1 MCFPQRELLWH
12 QRRLLEKG
20 HELNPVTSFF
30 QGGDDTDQHMAGD
43 EHYRVQAANGDG
55 VSSRTVAELLGEEL
69 PTPATGV
76 RVSRLSQ
83 STPLAF
89 TIPSGDDYLLIARM
103 SNRCE
108 VSFDFGSGA
117 HRGEIRYG
125 HMLLRAASAQSSWWL
140 SRPDQTL
147 ILRIPE
153 EMFRHA
159 WDNDAGD
166 LWPGIMRMAS
176 FRQDSLVT
184 QILARLAAEL
194 TRSRSVNLAFTR
206 CLLYQL
212 CTHLVRRYSEAV
224 DVSIKHNGMPPSRLK
239 KVIEFITEHIEDDL
253 SLARMA
259 KVAGI
264 SRYYFC
270 REFKKSMGVTPQRYV
285 VQQRIEKAKVLLQ
298 STSLTITEVSA
309 QLRFPTPSHFTS
321 TFRRIVGL
329 TPTSFRM

>member
-1 MCFPQRELLWH
+1 
-12 QRRLLEKG
+12 
-20 HELNPVTSFF
+20 VTSFF
-30 QGGDDTDQHMAGD
+30 QCDDKTDQHIAGD
-43 EHYRVQAANGDG
+43 EHDRVQSAGAGG
-55 VSSRTVAELLGEEL
+55 VSSQAAAELLGEEL
-69 PTPATGV
+69 PPPATGV
-76 RVSRLSQ
+76 RVSKLSQ
-83 STPLAF
+83 ATPLAF
-89 TIPSGDDYLLIARM
+89 TIPAGNDYLLIART

-108 VSFDFGSGA
+108 VTFDFGSGA

-125 HMLLRAASAQSSWWL
+125 HMLLHAASTHSLWWL

-147 ILRIPE
+147 IIRIPE

-159 WDNDAGD
+159 WDNDAVD
-166 LWPGIMRMAS
+166 PWPGIMRMEN

-224 DVSIKHNGMPPSRLK
+224 DVSIKQNGMPPSRLK
-239 KVIEFITEHIEDDL
+239 KVVEFITDHIEDDL
-253 SLARMA
+253 SLARIA

-285 VQQRIEKAKVLLQ
+285 LQQRIEKAKTLLQ
-298 STSLTITEVSA
+298 GTSMTITEISA
-309 QLRFPTPSHFTS
+309 RLRFPTPSHFTS
-321 TFRRIVGL
+321 TFRRIVGV

>member
-1 MCFPQRELLWH
+1 M
-12 QRRLLEKG
+12 RLLASG
-20 HELNPVTSFF
+20 HELNPVTSIF
-30 QGGDDTDQHMAGD
+30 QCDDKTDQHIADDERDSVQSAVAG
-43 EHYRVQAANGDG
+43 G
-55 VSSRTVAELLGEEL
+55 VSSRTAAELLGEEL
-69 PTPATGV
+69 PSPAIGV
-76 RVSRLSQ
+76 RVSKLSQ
-83 STPLAF
+83 FPPLAF
-89 TIPSGDDYLLIARM
+89 TVPACNDYLLVARM

-108 VSFDFGSGA
+108 ASFDFGGGT
-117 HRGEIRYG
+117 HRSEIRYG
-125 HMLLRAASAQSSWWL
+125 HMLLRAASTQSSWWL

-147 ILRIPE
+147 ILRVPE

-159 WDNDAGD
+159 WDNDAAD
-166 LWPGIMRMAS
+166 LWPGIMRMES
-176 FRQDSLVT
+176 FRQDLLVT

-206 CLLYQL
+206 SLLYQL

-224 DVSIKHNGMPPSRLK
+224 DVSIKQNGMPPSRLK
-239 KVIEFITEHIEDDL
+239 KVVEFIADHIEDDL
-253 SLARMA
+253 NLARMA

-285 VQQRIEKAKVLLQ
+285 LQQRIEKARILLQ
-298 STSLTITEVSA
+298 GTSMTITEISA

-321 TFRRIVGL
+321 TFRRIVGV